1 MARQPGVG
9 TSLASFEL
17 DVWRG
22 QRNEHFLAMMRA
34 GFWRPYVG
42 ALGFYAVVA
51 VTMACAGQSLWRA
64 GAVVA
69 IALAHSVGF
78 LYFRRRAIDPQHVE
92 QAVAMANSKIL
103 VLMTL
108 LTAITGGLASPMVV
122 CLPILVLPSALV
134 LGLGHT
140 TRLLAI
146 LLTAFLILLAAVPV
160 ALTGPPL
167 PQPHREILTILAC
180 LWAMSSVFIFTSR
193 VIAATRA
200 ASDALGQ
207 LREER
212 LSLAFSQLRRLQSVG
227 AKVAHELK
235 NPLAAVKGLVQL
247 VARAPDS
254 SERSCERL
262 AVVQTEISRM
272 ETILHEYL
280 SFARP
285 LEDLSPQPVD
295 VVEVAEGVAA
305 VLSARADEGRV
316 ALAVSGAATRLQADP
331 RRLKEALLNVVANA
345 IDFTPAGGRVDVHV
359 APDAGG
365 ARVTVRDTGRGIS
378 PDDLPRV
385 GTSFFTTRDT
395 GTGLGV
401 VLARNVV
408 AQHGGRFELASEAG
422 RGTTVTITL
431 PPAPPPTSAPAVS
444 HTGPEAKP
452 PGESEAQSGT
462 GTARR

>member
-1 MARQPGVG
+1 M
-9 TSLASFEL
+9 

-34 GFWRPYVG
+34 GFWRPYIG
-42 ALGFYAVVA
+42 AIGFYTIVA
-51 VTMACAGQSLWRA
+51 TTFACAGQALWRV

-69 IALAHSVGF
+69 IAIAHSIGF
-78 LYFRRRAIDPQHVE
+78 LIFRRSAIDPQRVE
-92 QAVAMANSKIL
+92 QNVAMANSKIL
-103 VLMTL
+103 VLMTV
-108 LTAITGGLASPMVV
+108 LTAITGGLASPLVV

-134 LGLGHT
+134 LGLGRT
-140 TRLLAI
+140 TRVLAI
-146 LLTAFLILLAAVPV
+146 LLTGFLILLAAAPP

-180 LWAMSSVFIFTSR
+180 LWAISSVFIFTSR

-247 VARAPDS
+247 VARASDS

-262 AVVQTEISRM
+262 AVVQGEISRM

-285 LEDLSPQPVD
+285 LEDLAPQPVD

-305 VLSARADEGRV
+305 VLSGRADHGRV
-316 ALAVSGAATRLQADP
+316 ALAVSGASTRLQADP

-345 IDFTPAGGRVDVHV
+345 IDFTPVGGRVDVHV
-359 APDAGG
+359 TPHEGG
-365 ARVTVRDTGRGIS
+365 ARVIVRDTGRGIA

-431 PPAPPPTSAPAVS
+431 PAAPPPSGAPAVAQPE
-444 HTGPEAKP
+444 PEAP
-452 PGESEAQSGT
+452 PPAHREANHGT